1 MGIVENTNKKINEN
15 DKYYFASLIDSQG
28 YVYQLLLTERE
39 FNIAVERGKR
49 NPEDITENF
58 IVLQGIKDKEKL

>member
-39 FNIAVERGKR
+39 FNISVERGKR
-49 NPEDITENF
+49 NPEDIPENF